1 MGISGPACH
10 FDNIVHHI
18 DAGPHSRLDICADT
32 VDDPDDNYVHGAVH
46 VEYQR
51 MLKHFLPGFVSS
63 DHLQR
68 INYGVV
74 PYEWTCLFVN

>member
-1 MGISGPACH
+1 MTTMITIMLRLMMMILRSN
-10 FDNIVHHI
+10 DNDDDFKNIEN
-18 DAGPHSRLDICADT
+18 R
-32 VDDPDDNYVHGAVH
+32 DDPDDNYVHGAVH

-51 MLKHFLPGFVSS
+51 MLKRFLPGFVSS